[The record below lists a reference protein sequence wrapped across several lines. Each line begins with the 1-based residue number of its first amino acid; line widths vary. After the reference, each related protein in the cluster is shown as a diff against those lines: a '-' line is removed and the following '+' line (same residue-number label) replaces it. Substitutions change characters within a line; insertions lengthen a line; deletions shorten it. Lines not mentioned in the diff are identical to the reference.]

1 VDVVFG
7 ILGRSPKTKKRR
19 NSFFQ
24 RGRSG
29 ERQARGGT
37 KTGRERGYA
46 SIYVWNDIAD
56 NPDT

>member
-19 NSFFQ
+19 NNFFQ

-29 ERQARGGT
+29 ERQSERGHEDRQ
-37 KTGRERGYA
+37 RERIRKHLYLE
-46 SIYVWNDIAD
+46 
-56 NPDT
+56 